1 MATAEE
7 YTGNELVP
15 PEGHPKV
22 GFRVFEILA
31 EVLQHKNDM
40 GLPAKWM
47 RNYELSKNRHWR
59 NQSKKA
65 PLVTANL
72 LHSHRVRTVNMLT
85 DNNPC
90 FDVIQ
95 VGEVENDPEK
105 EDVFDTLLKTTEFWW
120 GDSEQQNVLE
130 AAVLNGEIYG
140 VTFEK
145 VVFNRELE
153 GGLGEV
159 ETLVIEPFHIGWY
172 PVKTM
177 DLQKAQA
184 VLHFYPMSAR
194 EARWRWPNKASEIT
208 SDEETIKMLGDTRME
223 IKANS
228 TAGDDQGYFTAIGN
242 AIKQVISSFGTA
254 GGSKNAVGGSEELL
268 VCEAWVRDR
277 SRAKNEDGTKEFS
290 KYPGDIRCIITCNA
304 GKVVLED
311 KPNPSINP
319 ELDAE
324 QASSTYLWSH
334 FPFSKAMSHTDTG
347 NPWGMGDFEQLEM
360 LNIEINKTI
369 SQLTMVKDKTAR
381 LKLINPKD
389 TGVSNAEF
397 TNSPGIINPSSALV
411 AQGIRYLDPPTI
423 NPELFKMMDIYRDLF
438 FLVAGSFEL
447 EQANTPG
454 SSVIA
459 YKAIAALLERAATM
473 HKGKIRNYTKMIRER
488 GRMYISHVMNWYTEE
503 RFISYEQDGKKMSQA
518 IHGSEMLIP
527 AKLQVVSGST
537 MPVSRVQEREEASAL
552 FDKGAI
558 DAEELLKKL
567 NWKDYKDVI
576 KRVKA
581 GPIGE
586 FIEKLGMMGFPPA
599 LLQGLQEVGA
609 MEMDDF
615 ERELEQGKIPQLQQL
630 LSAPGPGEGE
640 DPVMQAE
647 AQLTEAKAQ
656 REMAEI
662 ELIKAKVKTEEVV
675 QMTKIAG
682 IKFDKAKLSQ
692 DQARLINDIRSQ
704 ERAMGTKDREV
715 GIKAKQFGVK
725 EDKPKQPPAQGK
737 AAQDRF
743 QNPQAPYVEK
753 GLKSNN
759 EARE

>member
-15 PEGHPKV
+15 PEGHPRV
-22 GFRVFEILA
+22 GYRIFEILA
-31 EVLQHKNDM
+31 EILQSKNDM

-85 DNNPC
+85 DNNPT

-95 VGEVENDPEK
+95 VGEVDDDPAK
-105 EDVFDTLLKTTEFWW
+105 EDIFDTLLKTTEFWW
-120 GDSEQQNVLE
+120 GDTEQQNVLE
-130 AAVLNGEIYG
+130 ESVLNGEIYG
-140 VTFEK
+140 CTFEK

-159 ETLVIEPFHIGWY
+159 ETLVVEPFHIGWY
-172 PVKTM
+172 PVKCM
-177 DLQKAQA
+177 KIQKAQA
-184 VLHFYPMSAR
+184 ILHFYPMSVR
-194 EARWRWPNKASEIT
+194 EARWRWPEKAAEIT

-228 TAGDDQGYFTAIGN
+228 TAADDQGYFTAIGN
-242 AIKQVISSFGTA
+242 AIKQIISTFGTA
-254 GGSKNAVGGSEELL
+254 GAKNAVGGAEELL
-268 VCEAWVRDR
+268 VCEAWIKDR
-277 SRAKNEDGTKEFS
+277 TRAKNEDGTKEFS
-290 KYPGDIRCIITCNA
+290 KYPGDIRCVITCNA

-319 ELDAE
+319 ELDPE
-324 QASSTYLWSH
+324 QASQTYLWSN
-334 FPFSKAMSHTDTG
+334 FPFSRAQSHTDTG

-397 TNSPGIINPSSALV
+397 TNAPGIINPSSALV
-411 AQGIRYLDPPTI
+411 SQGIRYLEPPSI

-473 HKGKIRNYTKMIRER
+473 HKGKIRNYSKMIRER
-488 GRMYISHVMNWYTEE
+488 GRMYLSHVMNWYTEE

-518 IHGSEMLIP
+518 IRGQDMLIP

-576 KRVKA
+576 ARVKA

-586 FIEKLGMMGFPPA
+586 FLEKLGMMGFPPS

-609 MEMDDF
+609 MDMKDF

-630 LSAPGPGEGE
+630 LTAPGPGEGT
-640 DPVMQAE
+640 DPITEAE
-647 AQLTEAKAQ
+647 AQLTAAKAQ

-662 ELIKAKVKTEEVV
+662 ELVKAKVKTEEVV

-692 DQARLINDIRSQ
+692 DQARLINEIRNQ
-704 ERAMGTKDREV
+704 GRAMETKDREV

-725 EDKPKQPPAQGK
+725 EDKSKPAK
-737 AAQDRF
+737 DVN
-743 QNPQAPYVEK
+743 QNPQGPYVEK
-753 GLKSNN
+753 GMGSNN
-759 EARE
+759 EARR